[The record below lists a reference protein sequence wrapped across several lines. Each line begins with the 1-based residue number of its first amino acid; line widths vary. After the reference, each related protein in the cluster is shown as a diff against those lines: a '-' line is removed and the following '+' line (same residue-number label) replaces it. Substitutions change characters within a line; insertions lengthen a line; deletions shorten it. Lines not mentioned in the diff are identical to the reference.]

1 MPCFAML
8 SSCSML
14 FSCSEHCYLMLFQT
28 CPVISPSLWT
38 CYLLH
43 FCHVCLSLLCCDLA
57 IAQYSSFVKH
67 LLYTTSICFFSML
80 ECCSIVTC
88 CILSATMLL
97 IADSCHSCF
106 ACHLQT
112 VHPFPVIFISIS
124 TEIISSF
131 QWRAWFAKLLP
142 CSSFSFRSTHMHR
155 ISYLAY
161 HSCIASCCLCFS
173 RDWSWFHCLCS
184 CLG

>member
-1 MPCFAML
+1 MPYFAML
-8 SSCSML
+8 SSCSMW
-14 FSCSEHCYLMLFQT
+14 FACSEHCYLMLFMP

-38 CYLLH
+38 WYLLH
-43 FCHVCLSLLCCDLA
+43 FCHACLNLLLWDLVV
-57 IAQYSSFVKH
+57 AQRSSFVKH
-67 LLYTTSICFFSML
+67 LEYITAICFVDML

-88 CILSATMLL
+88 CILSAIMLL

-131 QWRAWFAKLLP
+131 QWHTWFAKLPP
-142 CSSFSFRSTHMHR
+142 CSSFFFRSTHMHR

-161 HSCIASCCLCFS
+161 HSCFASCCLCIS
-173 RDWSWFHCLCS
+173 HDWLWFRCLCS